1 VLAYGLAQEEV
12 KTDGDFTHFV
22 WIATATM
29 ADADKIGP
37 AFAADRAR
45 RSEKERNEMTQDFLE
60 ATEPDKARSAVTR
73 ARIFKLAP
81 QH

>member
-1 VLAYGLAQEEV
+1 
-12 KTDGDFTHFV
+12 
-22 WIATATM
+22 M

-81 QH
+81 QQ